1 MFAIGIA
8 AGLALYFAFVLYRCS
23 FRVEEGHLAVL
34 VAFGKAETLDGQRK
48 LKTYGPGLHWKK
60 PWERAIPV
68 STKEQ
73 TLDLNREEGGGT
85 AMADDGTILRLDSF
99 VRYVPVRNELYEFL
113 FGLERPLDHI
123 TGLFTCLLRNEIAN
137 FRGREARDAAEEISL
152 STRFDFA
159 SQAGSY
165 ALIRRERK
173 LLNERIE
180 SFCRHKIDDRYG
192 VRFNAVDLADI
203 LPPDEL
209 ADALNAV
216 IQAQSEADA
225 HLHRA
230 EAECQQRILSAERG
244 VGIAAARSEAIE
256 TEIRKLCSFLDDLD
270 KKGVLDAY
278 VARRRSE
285 VTSESRTLF
294 LKESASETNGAL
306 HRSDRAFGHRD
317 GALELGDGSL
327 SRKETGA

>member
-1 MFAIGIA
+1 M
-8 AGLALYFAFVLYRCS
+8 
-23 FRVEEGHLAVL
+23 
-34 VAFGKAETLDGQRK
+34 
-48 LKTYGPGLHWKK
+48 
-60 PWERAIPV
+60 
-68 STKEQ
+68 KEQ

-99 VRYVPVRNELYEFL
+99 VRYVPVQNELYEFL

-137 FRGREARDAAEEISL
+137 FRGRENTLSTEESL
-152 STRFDFA
+152 SKRFDFA

-173 LLNERIE
+173 MLNEHIE
-180 SFCRHKIDDRYG
+180 SFCRSKIDDRYG

-216 IQAQSEADA
+216 IQAESEAEA

-230 EAECQQRILSAERG
+230 EAECQQRILAAERG
-244 VGIAAARSEAIE
+244 VSIATARAQAIE
-256 TEIRKLCSFLDDLD
+256 AEMRKLCTFLDDLD
-270 KKGVLDAY
+270 AKGVLRAY

-294 LKESASETNGAL
+294 LKESNG
-306 HRSDRAFGHRD
+306 SDPAEQVVR
-317 GALELGDGSL
+317 
-327 SRKETGA
+327 